1 MPVIRVEKN
10 KNFTVMS
17 NYHLQ
22 DKELS
27 LKAKGLLSC
36 ILSLPE
42 KWDYSVAGLS
52 AICKEGIDCI
62 RTTILELEK
71 HGYITRERIRQENG
85 QLGGIEYVV
94 REQPP
99 VQEPTQEI
107 PEQEK
112 PILENPTQAF
122 PMQENTM
129 ELNTNRINNV
139 SNKARK
145 KENTQYTDD
154 EDVPFPGIQTAT
166 VTRPINKGPTLEE
179 VIKFAESRGRV
190 DLAEGF
196 FEYYE
201 LSEWHDKSGAPVM
214 YWKQKFVAW
223 EGRNPKP
230 PEQPKSD
237 RDRPWHIETREDGK
251 QVVVYDD

>member
-52 AICKEGIDCI
+52 AICKEGTDCI

-71 HGYITRERIRQENG
+71 RGYITRERIRQENG

-94 REQPP
+94 REQPETP
-99 VQEPTQEI
+99 QPMQEE
-107 PEQEK
+107 

-122 PMQENTM
+122 PMQENTR
-129 ELNTNRINNV
+129 ELNTNKIKNV

-145 KENTQYTDD
+145 KENTQYKED
-154 EDVPFPGIQTAT
+154 EAVPFPGIQTAEVYR
-166 VTRPINKGPTLEE
+166 VTIKGPTLEE
-179 VIKFAESRGRV
+179 VTEFAKHRGRE

-196 FEYYE
+196 FEYYD
-201 LSEWHDKSGAPVM
+201 LGEWCDSTGAPVRN
-214 YWKQKFVAW
+214 WRQKFLAW

-230 PEQPKSD
+230 PEKPKSD
-237 RDRPWHIETREDGK
+237 KDRPWHFEKNENGMDVI
-251 QVVVYDD
+251 VYDD